1 MKMKNF
7 FTAVK
12 VTITRIFKI
21 FKHDMRKIFTN
32 LTATIVALGV
42 MLLPSLYAWFNI
54 LASWDPYGNTNYI
67 SVAVA
72 NVDKGYT
79 IRGLELN
86 IGDSIIQSL
95 AENNQIGWVFTH
107 KDDAIQ
113 GVRSGTY
120 YAAVVIPEDFSQN
133 IASILT
139 PTITKPSIDYYVN
152 EKKNAIAPKITDKGV
167 SVIQQKVNATFI
179 SESCRVLGEALL
191 QITNDLD
198 NAGITEYSGMDKKLS
213 ESVDFSSVDEVISLI
228 DDINGTFDN
237 FIVILETFNS
247 TASSVNSLL
256 STVQNTL
263 TLTDQAVS
271 SAIASQST
279 SAENVATIGSTL
291 NNLSSTLSIAFESVS
306 TASGST
312 KETIEQALASAN
324 EDAATAA
331 NYLTAASGRLTTL
344 ISITDQM
351 IAILN
356 SNSTIAALPNVQT
369 LLAKLNTTRTSL
381 TKLQTSLASA
391 STELAQ
397 NQELS
402 KKQSA
407 ELKQLAEENK
417 RLIDD
422 AFGAFKSST
431 SGEIASLA
439 ATLGQNLDNI
449 IGVVNSL
456 QLALPVVNANIEGTK
471 STLTSS
477 SSSINSLIHLMKNS
491 KERLNNAKTNLSQLE
506 GNVVSQLQEVE
517 GKIDDTLA
525 IDWKDKLENVLGVNL
540 EEYQNSPEE
549 IGEFLSSPVE
559 LNTSKIYTIEN
570 YGSALS
576 PFYTILCLWVGGL
589 VLVSILKCDAKSD
602 DSLDLSEYKHHQ
614 LYLGRY
620 MIFMLFAT
628 IQALIACLGD
638 LYILKIQCLHPGLF
652 VLAGVV
658 AAIVFSNVVYTLT
671 ISFGD
676 VGKAIAVIL
685 LVLQV
690 AGAGGTFPIEV
701 TPSFFNKINPFLPF
715 THGITA
721 MRETIGGLYENT
733 YVLGLLKMVV
743 YLPFSLL
750 FGTVFRQPLI
760 ALSHFFERRVKDTNV
775 M

>member
-1 MKMKNF
+1 MKKTLTN
-7 FTAVK
+7 TQ
-12 VTITRIFKI
+12 VTISCIFKI
-21 FKHDMRKIFTN
+21 FTHDLRKIFTN
-32 LTATIVALGV
+32 FTATVVALGV

-72 NVDKGYT
+72 NVDEGYT

-86 IGDSIIQSL
+86 IGDNIVQSL
-95 AENNQIGWVFTH
+95 AENDQIGWVFT
-107 KDDAIQ
+107 KKEDAIQ

-133 IASILT
+133 LASILT
-139 PTITKPSIDYYVN
+139 PSITRPSIDYYVN

-167 SVIQQKVNATFI
+167 GVIQQKVNAAFI
-179 SESCRVLGEALL
+179 SESCSVLGEALI
-191 QITNDLD
+191 QVTADLD
-198 NAGITEYSGMDKKLS
+198 NSGFMEYSGMDTKLS
-213 ESVDFSSVDEVISLI
+213 DSVDFSSVNEVISLI
-228 DDINGTFDN
+228 DDINDTFDN
-237 FIVILETFNS
+237 FIVTLETFNS

-256 STVQNTL
+256 STVQSTL

-279 SAENVATIGSTL
+279 TNENAATIGSAL
-291 NNLSSTLSIAFESVS
+291 NNLSSTLSVAFESVS
-306 TASGST
+306 AASGST
-312 KETIEQALASAN
+312 QESIEQTIASAN
-324 EDAATAA
+324 EDAAAA
-331 NYLTAASGRLTTL
+331 AAYLTAASGRLNTL

-351 IAILN
+351 ITILN

-369 LLAKLNTTRTSL
+369 LLIKLNAVRTSL
-381 TKLQTSLASA
+381 TQLQTSLAAA

-397 NQELS
+397 KQELS
-402 KKQSA
+402 KNQA
-407 ELKQLAEENK
+407 VELKQLASENK
-417 RLIDD
+417 KLVDD
-422 AFGAFKSST
+422 AFGTFKSST
-431 SGEIASLA
+431 STEITSLTT
-439 ATLGQNLDNI
+439 TLGQNLDNI

-477 SSSINSLIHLMKNS
+477 SSSINSLIRLMKNS
-491 KERLNNAKTNLSQLE
+491 KESLNNAKTNLNELE
-506 GNVVSQLQEVE
+506 GNVISQLQSVE
-517 GKIDDTLA
+517 GKIDETMSV
-525 IDWKDKLENVLGVNL
+525 DWKDKLENVLGVDL
-540 EEYQNSPEE
+540 DEYQNSPEE

-559 LNTSKIYTIEN
+559 LNTTKIYTIEN

-602 DSLDLSEYKHHQ
+602 DSLNLSGYTHYQ

-620 MIFMLFAT
+620 MIFMLFA
-628 IQALIACLGD
+628 IVQAFIACLGD

-652 VLAGVV
+652 VLAGVI

-701 TPSFFNKINPFLPF
+701 TPAFFNKINPFLPF

-733 YVLGLLKMVV
+733 YVLALLKMSV

-750 FGTVFRQPLI
+750 FGTVLRQPLI
-760 ALSHFFERRVKDTNV
+760 ALCHFFERRVKDTNI